1 MDRRTT
7 ENNLKARV
15 SAIIEELGLNQCA
28 NTRIGAV
35 GENGKVFLTIM
46 KIHYHSVIFCLQTI
60 LLNCR

>member
-7 ENNLKARV
+7 ESHLKARV

-35 GENGKVFLTIM
+35 GENGKVSLL
-46 KIHYHSVIFCLQTI
+46 KIKI
-60 LLNCR
+60 N

>member
-7 ENNLKARV
+7 EKNLKARV

-35 GENGKVFLTIM
+35 GGNGKVFLPIIE
-46 KIHYHSVIFCLQTI
+46 IHYQNVILYLLTK
-60 LLNCR
+60 LLNYR